1 MTKKKLI
8 PIIVVVVAVLGF
20 AGYSFAM
27 PKKTVKLKI
36 NGTIYVLPKQ
46 FTFNLKGGQYATL
59 TVGLLLA
66 PGQSSGVTSAT
77 DPPPTGFGSLTEEAV
92 IRAII
97 TNDVTDQPESSLIT
111 TQTGRQALESKI
123 LSNIKS
129 QTDTEVE
136 QRSTS
141 RMLQSSRPSNLTVCP
156 NLWSSSN

>member
-27 PKKTVKLKI
+27 PKKSVKLKI

-66 PGQSSGVTSAT
+66 PGQSTGVTSAT

-97 TNDVTDQPESSLIT
+97 TNDVTDQPESALIT
-111 TQTGRQALESKI
+111 TPGRKALESKI
-123 LSNIKS
+123 LSDIHS
-129 QTDTEVE
+129 QTDTEVDAIYFTDVAV
-136 QRSTS
+136 Q
-141 RMLQSSRPSNLTVCP
+141 
-156 NLWSSSN
+156 